1 MIDCRKIADNSGDA
15 VQLENMV
22 VQEQRRTIGNAS
34 SESYMRGEDISKF
47 IASEQSCKVFHLFA
61 DLKLSKIWT
70 MKKTNKNQD
79 TNIDIGTELDISCNF
94 KALTMNCA
102 LLT

>member
-1 MIDCRKIADNSGDA
+1 
-15 VQLENMV
+15 
-22 VQEQRRTIGNAS
+22 
-34 SESYMRGEDISKF
+34 
-47 IASEQSCKVFHLFA
+47 
-61 DLKLSKIWT
+61 
-70 MKKTNKNQD
+70 MKRTNKNQD

>member
-22 VQEQRRTIGNAS
+22 VQEHRRTIGQEQRRTIGNAS

-61 DLKLSKIWT
+61 DLKLSKI
-70 MKKTNKNQD
+70 
-79 TNIDIGTELDISCNF
+79 
-94 KALTMNCA
+94 
-102 LLT
+102 